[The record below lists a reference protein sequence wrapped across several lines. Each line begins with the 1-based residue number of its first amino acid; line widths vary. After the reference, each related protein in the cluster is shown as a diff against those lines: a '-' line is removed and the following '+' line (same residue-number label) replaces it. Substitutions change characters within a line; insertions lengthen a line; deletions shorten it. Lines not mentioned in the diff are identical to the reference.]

1 VKFITSRD
9 NAFFK
14 QLIKLAGSTKERKAA
29 GLTLL
34 DGIHLISAYHCVLGQ
49 PESLVVSQSG
59 NADPEIKR
67 LLVEQGT
74 GSHVKVIMLS
84 DNLFREISPVKT
96 PTGIM
101 ALVAIPSPPAMS
113 PREDQAG
120 EPFYVLLEAIQDPG
134 ISVPSCVRPPPRPQL
149 TSIFPKVVPMPG
161 HRRRCER
168 RWVRT
173 FYCTYMSNP
182 ILQTS
187 RVHSTGE

>member
-14 QLIKLAGSTKERKAA
+14 RLIKLAGATKERRAA

-34 DGIHLISAYHCVLGQ
+34 DGVHLISAYQHALGP
-49 PESLVVSQSG
+49 PESLIISQSG
-59 NADPEIKR
+59 NADPEIKQ
-67 LLVEQGT
+67 LLAEQGGGT
-74 GSHVKVIMLS
+74 DVEVIMLP
-84 DNLFREISPVKT
+84 DNLFREISPVKS

-101 ALVAIPSPPAMS
+101 ALVPIPSPPAMS
-113 PREDQAG
+113 PRRTKQVSHFTFCSK
-120 EPFYVLLEAIQDPG
+120 PYRTPV
-134 ISVPSCVRPPPRPQL
+134 ISVPSYVRPPPRLQP
-149 TSIFPKVVPMPG
+149 TSTFPKVVPMPG